1 VFDALSDCTSG
12 VSHLA
17 GTTMLPVD
25 LGAAV
30 VAGAFSLNRAEHD
43 RRQGFGAGAVTSLAL
58 LHGLWMLPEDCPVEP
73 GALPDVKVRRL
84 RDTPCAVEEKDGFLV
99 RSYRPAGVLR
109 AVAFAGGSVERTI
122 EHAIQFSP
130 IVSRFVMLGPAQS
143 LTTRQEWLAREW
155 SVGVF
160 QRTALS
166 EGSFVVPPSSPVLG
180 VPSVFRWW
188 IAELAY
194 ESLLQTSAQPVS

>member
-1 VFDALSDCTSG
+1 
-12 VSHLA
+12 
-17 GTTMLPVD
+17 MLPVD
-25 LGAAV
+25 LGNAV
-30 VAGAFSLNRAEHD
+30 VAGAFSLNPDEHD

-58 LHGLWMLPEDCPVEP
+58 LHGLWMLPEDCPVET

-84 RDTPCAVEEKDGFLV
+84 RDSPDAAVEKDGYLV

-109 AVAFAGGSVERTI
+109 GVAFAGDSVDRTI
-122 EHAIQFSP
+122 ECAIQFSP
-130 IVSRFVMLGPAQS
+130 IVSRFVFLSPAQS
-143 LTTRQEWLAREW
+143 LTTRLEWLAREW

-160 QRTALS
+160 QRASCS
-166 EGSFVVPPSSPVLG
+166 EGSFLVPPSSPVLG